1 MAKLPSALK
10 VVQSYLAERP
20 RSAELHSVSAGGELR
35 GRRFAEA
42 GYAITGVLGGRP
54 LQIFSQPKRVIED
67 FANTPRTPQDILR
80 FTQRYGVVHR
90 EDVELWSADIT
101 LRKYIALRFIID
113 CTQWLKSQAQFCA
126 EWERTGKPDDEL
138 ARVLAEQINPK
149 SAIERAVKAFVVP
162 SKQGFQIELRP
173 DDLLGSLWLAFV
185 GFSGRTRK
193 CQNPT
198 CSAPYF
204 IATRR
209 DQKYCNEACSRLVA
223 NRKWWADKGA
233 EWRESKLKKK
243 GRNVE

>member
-20 RSAELHSVSAGGELR
+20 LNAKLHSVSAGDELL
-35 GRRFAEA
+35 GRRFTEA
-42 GYAITGVLGGRP
+42 GYAITGVLGGKS
-54 LQIFSQPKRVIED
+54 LQIFSQPDRVIED
-67 FANTPRTPQDILR
+67 FANTPRTPEDILH
-80 FTQRYGVVHR
+80 FTQRYGVAHR
-90 EDVELWSADIT
+90 EDVALWAAPSKHVAQ
-101 LRKYIALRFIID
+101 RFVID
-113 CTQWLKSQAQFCA
+113 CNQWLRSQALFCA

-149 SAIERAVKAFVVP
+149 SAIERAIKAFVAP

-173 DDLLGSLWLAFV
+173 DDLLGALWLAFV

-198 CSAPYF
+198 CSSPYF
-204 IATRR
+204 IASRK

-223 NRKWWADKGA
+223 NRKWWTEKGA
-233 EWRESKLKKK
+233 EWRESKLKKER
-243 GRNVE
+243 RNVE